1 MDWKTVLL
9 SVVCCVIV
17 VVSQIK
23 LDNLISTNEL
33 AHRQATVLPSLQSV
47 KLVSGGF
54 TKLAADLYW
63 LAFIQYCGAGIQ
75 HRGKP
80 YEQCYDYVN
89 LITGLDPK
97 FTKPYWFGC
106 WSIGYWQK
114 RPDLADRILQRGMA
128 ENPDAWDLAYL
139 AGINQYLFAS
149 DYKRAA
155 HYYRIGAQ
163 KPGAPDWLSRQ
174 ADILESN
181 IPELVKR
188 VKVLEDTYYHTSD
201 VHLKIDLYGQ
211 LLPLLKELQ
220 RSSITDQSRRLA
232 GERIKRLN
240 DDFEH
245 NVE

>member
-1 MDWKTVLL
+1 
-9 SVVCCVIV
+9 VIV
-17 VVSQIK
+17 VATHIK
-23 LDNLISTNEL
+23 LDNLIATNEL
-33 AHRQATVLPSLQSV
+33 VHRQATFLPSLQSV

-54 TKLAADLYW
+54 NKLAADLYW
-63 LAFIQYCGAGIQ
+63 LALIQYCGAGIEQ
-75 HRGKP
+75 RGKP
-80 YEQCYDYVN
+80 YERCYDYVN

-114 RPDLADRILQRGMA
+114 RPDLADRILQRGMV

-139 AGINQYLFAS
+139 AGINEYLFAS

-155 HYYRIGAQ
+155 HYYRIAAQ

-174 ADILESN
+174 ATILESN
-181 IPELVKR
+181 IPEMVKKA
-188 VKVLEDTYYHTSD
+188 KVLEDMYFHASD

-211 LLPLLKELQ
+211 LMPLLEELE
-220 RSSITDQSRRLA
+220 RASITDMSRQA
-232 GERIKRLN
+232 TQARIEQLKA
-240 DDFEH
+240 DFER